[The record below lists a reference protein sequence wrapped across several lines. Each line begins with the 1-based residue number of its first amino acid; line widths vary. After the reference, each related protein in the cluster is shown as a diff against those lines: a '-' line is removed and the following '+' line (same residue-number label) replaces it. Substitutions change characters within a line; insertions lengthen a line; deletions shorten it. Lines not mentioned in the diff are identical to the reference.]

1 VQIRTRLTLR
11 FTALVGAIVL
21 VSFLVIYYLAQQFI
35 QQDFYERLHDKAVT
49 SAILLIKTEEIDSAL
64 LKVIDRAKRDILDQQ
79 FVIIY
84 DPEGSLLYNSA
95 DSILFEMSPSF
106 LTRVKVNSQVEF
118 MDNGYEMVGFEF
130 RDKHQE
136 YIVVGG
142 AVDDKGR
149 RLLTNLRNL
158 LISLFVVL
166 VMIVCYSGWIFSGR
180 ALQPIKKV
188 ITDVQSLSPNQLN
201 LRLTELDQQD
211 EIGKL
216 IAIINEQLA
225 RIETAFQS
233 QKMFIANVSH
243 ELNNPLTKVTS
254 QLEVTLLKPRSAEEY
269 KVTIESVLE
278 DIRELNQLSSS
289 LLELARVSQNE
300 SAFVR
305 QRIRLDEI
313 LWEIREGILTLDNQY
328 RVDIDIDMPEDE
340 SKLCV
345 MGNAYLMK
353 VAIRNVIE
361 NACKFS
367 EDHQA
372 KISLYRQSEDLIM
385 VVTDDGIG
393 MKETDIQH
401 IFQPFYR
408 TNVSSKIKGHG
419 IGLSLSHRIVA
430 IHQGAIRVDSA
441 EESGTRV
448 IITLPGI

>member
-1 VQIRTRLTLR
+1 MQIRTRLTLR

-118 MDNGYEMVGFEF
+118 MANGYEMVGFEF

-225 RIETAFQS
+225 RIEAAFQS

-254 QLEVTLLKPRSAEEY
+254 QLEVTLLKLRSAEEY

-367 EDHQA
+367 ENHQA
-372 KISLYRQSEDLIM
+372 KISLYRQSGDLMIS
-385 VVTDDGIG
+385 VTDDGIG

-408 TNVSSKIKGHG
+408 SNVSSKIKGHG

-430 IHQGAIRVDSA
+430 IHQGAIKVDSA
-441 EESGTRV
+441 EESGTQV

>member
-21 VSFLVIYYLAQQFI
+21 ISFLVIYYLGQQFI

-372 KISLYRQSEDLIM
+372 KISLYRQSEDLII

>member
-1 VQIRTRLTLR
+1 
-11 FTALVGAIVL
+11 LVGAIVL

-372 KISLYRQSEDLIM
+372 KISLYRQSEDLII